1 MRQGEALTRHVLF
14 LRKEAAVATS
24 ALQRNPAASRC
35 GRPRYYLWHVHV
47 PFECT
52 VMCGA
57 AEKAEVYVMGKVYFP
72 QLGKFIVAAI
82 AHTCD
87 GTSNVGGADISLR
100 CSMLPTPELQGWGVF
115 GTCILGKWLICSL

>member
-1 MRQGEALTRHVLF
+1 
-14 LRKEAAVATS
+14 
-24 ALQRNPAASRC
+24 
-35 GRPRYYLWHVHV
+35 
-47 PFECT
+47 
-52 VMCGA
+52 MCGA
-57 AEKAEVYVMGKVYFP
+57 AEKAEVYVMGKVCFP

-115 GTCILGKWLICSL
+115 GTCILGQVADLLALTCKVVTGGAVRPDAELEAVRQLVD